1 LAGHRLWP
9 GIVVP
14 AVSEAERHSLA
25 AVRRGRGPR
34 LCAVPVGTFV
44 VLGLTLAPRDA
55 AAMHLADG
63 VLPGVWCAIW
73 ALIALPF
80 VFFAWRRFDGQRR
93 RDPRSMPLAA
103 MVGAAVFALSCMPIP
118 VPFVGTCSHP
128 CGTGLAAVL
137 LGPLAAVLLTVVA
150 LALQAVFLAHGGVTT
165 FGADI
170 VSMGVVGGFAGYAA
184 FRAARAAGLGLWGAG
199 FLAGV
204 CSDWATY
211 LTTAAELALGL
222 HGDRS
227 ASGLFLAVVA
237 AFVPTQLPLGI
248 LEGFLT
254 GGALAFVAR
263 RRPALLASLRLG
275 NNVGSRVVPV
285 EST

>member
-1 LAGHRLWP
+1 VGHRLWP
-9 GIVVP
+9 GIFVP
-14 AVSEAERHSLA
+14 AGSEPPSGAAPGRVHRARLPALA
-25 AVRRGRGPR
+25 WPFV
-34 LCAVPVGTFV
+34 LVGLV
-44 VLGLTLAPRDA
+44 VTPRDA

-63 VLPGVWCAIW
+63 VLPASWCVVW
-73 ALIALPF
+73 ALVALPF
-80 VFFAWRRFDGQRR
+80 VFFAWQRFDRQRR

-103 MVGAAVFALSCMPIP
+103 MVGATVFALSCMPIP

-137 LGPLAAVLLTVVA
+137 LGPLMAVLLTIVA
-150 LALQAVFLAHGGVTT
+150 LALQALFLAHGGVTT
-165 FGADI
+165 FGADV

-199 FLAGV
+199 FLAGLL
-204 CSDWATY
+204 SDWATY
-211 LTTAAELALGL
+211 LTTAGELSLGL

-227 ASGLFLAVVA
+227 LGGLFLAVVA

-254 GGALAFVAR
+254 GGALAFVAE
-263 RRPALLASLRLG
+263 RRPELLARLHLG
-275 NNVGSRVVPV
+275 IDAEGRVTTAGS
-285 EST
+285 T